1 MRVVNVLLAI
11 IVIGLGIWFAHT
23 RDVKAR
29 QQATHEAAVTPF
41 QRDLPIGT
49 SRADVEKYLQSR
61 GLKYSATWESG
72 KRSWSDVVEL
82 EKQVD
87 ATGRCVSKS
96 TLVSLEFNS
105 SGQSA
110 NDLPQPT
117 DKLQHIYADN
127 PGPC

>member
-1 MRVVNVLLAI
+1 MRVVNVLLA
-11 IVIGLGIWFAHT
+11 VIAIGAAIWFAHT

-29 QQATHEAAVTPF
+29 QQATQEAAVTPF

-82 EKQVD
+82 DKQAD
-87 ATGRCVSKS
+87 ATSPCASKP
-96 TLVSLEFNS
+96 TLVSLEFSS

-127 PGPC
+127 PGRC

>member
-11 IVIGLGIWFAHT
+11 VVIGVAIWFAHT
-23 RDVKAR
+23 RDVKDR
-29 QQATHEAAVTPF
+29 QRATHEAAVTPF

-49 SRADVEKYLQSR
+49 SRADVEKYLESR
-61 GLKYSATWESG
+61 GLKYSATWESAR
-72 KRSWSDVVEL
+72 RSWSDVVEVD
-82 EKQVD
+82 KQ
-87 ATGRCVSKS
+87 ASETGRCAKS

-117 DKLQHIYADN
+117 DKLQHIYIES